1 MLSVAKWLRLRL
13 RSQRPEFYSR
23 LSWCF
28 YKWIKYEIKCK
39 HTDLYK
45 KNILKLQHGL
55 CVITRVNILKKYYL
69 IITKSLFM
77 SYLCTVFLPEFGTV
91 YCRPRKYLGQ
101 CTVDPI
107 QTFFAIKCKPVFH
120 KTHHL
125 NVYCCALFS
134 FTALMLKLRHF
145 LPRN

>member
-55 CVITRVNILKKYYL
+55 CVITRNSGKHLE
-69 IITKSLFM
+69 IIHIISL
-77 SYLCTVFLPEFGTV
+77 SQSHSLWAISVQYLCLN
-91 YCRPRKYLGQ
+91 LGQ
-101 CTVDPI
+101 CTVGQGNIWDSVLWTLYKRFSPSNASL
-107 QTFFAIKCKPVFH
+107 FFTRPTISMFTVV
-120 KTHHL
+120 L
-125 NVYCCALFS
+125 S
-134 FTALMLKLRHF
+134 FLLL
-145 LPRN
+145 L